1 MSKKEI
7 KYHRL
12 YIDLAERVSQMSYAR
27 RLKVGSVLVKNDNI
41 ISFSWNGTPSG
52 FDNNCE
58 HESIDSNGNQVLT
71 TKSEVLHAESN
82 VLLKAARNGV
92 NTKDSI
98 LYITHA
104 PCLQC
109 AKLILQSGIKEVF
122 YKNVYREVAGI
133 YFLNKCGI
141 KVTQL

>member
-1 MSKKEI
+1 MTKKEL

-12 YIDLAERVSQMSYAR
+12 YIDLAERIALMSYAK

-58 HESIDSNGNQVLT
+58 HDSIDQNGNEVLT

-104 PCLQC
+104 PCQQC
-109 AKLILQSGIKEVF
+109 AKLILQASINDVF
-122 YKNVYREVAGI
+122 YKNVYRDVGGI
-133 YFLNKCGI
+133 DFLKKCGI
-141 KVTQL
+141 KVTKL